1 MSVVRTDHTATLLRD
16 GRVLV
21 AGGFDVNGDPPN
33 AYSSAELYDPGSG
46 TFSPTGSLWV
56 PRAGHTATLLPN
68 GEVLLAGST
77 DAGGIG
83 SKAGIMAEI
92 YDPIAGAFSPTEG
105 MDGPYDTATA
115 LADGSVLLTGGSLAG
130 GNGAQP
136 IGTAELYR
144 P

>member
-1 MSVVRTDHTATLLRD
+1 
-16 GRVLV
+16 
-21 AGGFDVNGDPPN
+21 
-33 AYSSAELYDPGSG
+33 
-46 TFSPTGSLWV
+46 
-56 PRAGHTATLLPN
+56 
-68 GEVLLAGST
+68 
-77 DAGGIG
+77 
-83 SKAGIMAEI
+83 MAEI